1 MKCTFCGEEKECRT
15 LEKCKLFF
23 YQTIHVCKEC
33 SKKHELEGLLTLDV
47 NRKASNKSKKIVCCP
62 TCKKELYRIIKDH
75 ELGCPECFFV
85 FKKEIID
92 MLWKKLPNIG
102 YTGENKKV
110 KNEIQDKN
118 VLKNNLQ
125 KLLEQA
131 LEMEDYESVFYF
143 SNEIRKM
150 SEV

>member
-1 MKCTFCGEEKECRT
+1 MKCTFCDEEKECRT

-33 SKKHELEGLLTLDV
+33 SKKYELEGLLELEV
-47 NRKASNKSKKIVCCP
+47 NKKSSNKSTKIVVCP
-62 TCKKELYRIIKDH
+62 TCKSGINSIIKNCK
-75 ELGCPECFFV
+75 LGCSDCFFV
-85 FKKEIID
+85 FKKEIIN

-102 YTGENKKV
+102 YTGEHKKI
-110 KNEIQDKN
+110 KKETQDKN
-118 VLKNNLQ
+118 ILKNNLQ

-143 SNEIRKM
+143 SNEIKKM